1 MKKLPKV
8 IRRDLRPS
16 AKRAGTPDGQTP
28 TTPEEPTSA
37 NDEPAENS
45 TERAKGST
53 EPAKASTRRTE
64 ASMQRTEAS
73 TERTADST
81 GQADTPAETS
91 TVAAVPPTL
100 PQPRSNDDFSK
111 RRRTLAYKM
120 VERYSVFAGG
130 AGIIP
135 MPIVSLGGVMG
146 VNIRMV
152 QILCKMYGVPFQ
164 RDRARAIVVG
174 LVGGATPVGIAAA
187 TASTLAYFTP
197 ATNLIAVA
205 VSSAMAITCTR
216 RIGRVFVDRFEAG
229 RGIN

>member
-1 MKKLPKV
+1 
-8 IRRDLRPS
+8 
-16 AKRAGTPDGQTP
+16 
-28 TTPEEPTSA
+28 
-37 NDEPAENS
+37 
-45 TERAKGST
+45 
-53 EPAKASTRRTE
+53 
-64 ASMQRTEAS
+64 
-73 TERTADST
+73 
-81 GQADTPAETS
+81 
-91 TVAAVPPTL
+91 
-100 PQPRSNDDFSK
+100 
-111 RRRTLAYKM
+111 M